1 MLIRLATLAD
11 LDALVEGNRAM
22 AEETEGLRLP
32 LDTLRTGVRRVL
44 EGQEAGAYRVV
55 EVAGRVAAQLMI
67 TYEWSDWRARN
78 VWWIQSVYVWPE
90 HRARGYFKALYR
102 ATREAAIAAGA
113 AGLRLYVDERNTRA
127 QEVYRALGMSSGHY
141 RVCEEM
147 FVGFS
152 P

>member
-1 MLIRLATLAD
+1 MLIRVATLAD
-11 LDALVEGNRAM
+11 LNALVEGNRAM
-22 AEETEGLRLP
+22 AEETEALRLP
-32 LDTLRTGVRRVL
+32 LETVRTGVRRVL
-44 EGQEAGAYRVV
+44 EGLEAGAYRVV
-55 EVAGRVAAQLMI
+55 EVDGRVAAQLMI

-90 HRARGYFKALYR
+90 YRGRGLFKELYR
-102 ATREAAIAAGA
+102 ATREAALAAGA
-113 AGLRLYVDERNTRA
+113 GGLRLYVDERNTRA

-147 FVGFS
+147 FVGLS